1 MGLSS
6 FCSGLTAENEHLTTA
21 RVIEKMTSGTYRPS
35 PHTNTHTH
43 THAHTHSAQIIL
55 IICHLQIRSAS
66 PRCHLQHQPAVASEY
81 TGRSR
86 DVEVTSIKMRLLA
99 SRYARYGVS
108 AERQDLDVT

>member
-21 RVIEKMTSGTYRPS
+21 RVIEKMTSSTYRPS
-35 PHTNTHTH
+35 PHTNTHTR
-43 THAHTHSAQIIL
+43 SAQIIL
-55 IICHLQIRSAS
+55 IICHLRIRSAS
-66 PRCHLQHQPAVASEY
+66 PHCHLHHQPGVASEY

-99 SRYARYGVS
+99 SSYARYGVT
-108 AERQDLDVT
+108 AERQGLDVT